1 MPLHLLLVLCAQA
14 ILFLIW
20 IVWVFRWLFDIR
32 ADAVARS
39 GQTVPGPST
48 TWQAFRQGFTAPR
61 YASQR
66 WRLGLL
72 TLPLLAL
79 SLLVPFII

>member
-1 MPLHLLLVLCAQA
+1 MPLHLLLVLGAQA

-20 IVWVFRWLFDIR
+20 IILAFRWLFDIR

-39 GQTVPGPST
+39 GQTVPGPSA
-48 TWQAFRQGFTAPR
+48 TWQAFRHGFTAPR

-66 WRLGLL
+66 WWLGLL

>member
-1 MPLHLLLVLCAQA
+1 MPLHLLLVLGAQA

-20 IVWVFRWLFDIR
+20 IISAFRWLFDIR

-39 GQTVPGPST
+39 GQTVPGLSA
-48 TWQAFRQGFTAPR
+48 TWQAFRHGFAAQR

-66 WRLGLL
+66 WRLGFL
-72 TLPLLAL
+72 TLPLLTL